1 MVGSGFRVLSVGLPP
16 KDCESLVS
24 ESVMATI
31 DSNSGSGG
39 GRRSMRAVNHQLPL
53 VPFID
58 FLICLVVFL
67 LANLGFANF
76 ARLQSSA
83 LVPGRSS
90 DVPEAERKR
99 LHLELRDDRFH
110 VNWRTGATVLA
121 SSDVPSQVVIEA
133 RGDRHYPE
141 LARFLVRDWHANG
154 VHQEAS
160 DPTLDE
166 AVLHVQNST
175 AYEDVIAVLD
185 ALRAPQRA
193 LPGTKQGS
201 VLRSVSPR
209 IERVSGPVHILP
221 GGASYGP

>member
-1 MVGSGFRVLSVGLPP
+1 
-16 KDCESLVS
+16 
-24 ESVMATI
+24 MASI
-31 DSNSGSGG
+31 DSDSASGR
-39 GRRSMRAVNHQLPL
+39 GRRTVNHQLPL

-67 LANLGFANF
+67 LANSGFANF

-83 LVPGRSS
+83 LIPGKP
-90 DVPEAERKR
+90 DAVPEAEHPR
-99 LHLELRDDRFH
+99 LHVELKDDRFH
-110 VNWRTGATVLA
+110 VTWRMGATVVA
-121 SSDVPSQVVIEA
+121 SDDVPSQVVIEG

-141 LARFLVRDWHANG
+141 LARFLQQSFRAHG
-154 VHQEAS
+154 LHQDAS

-193 LPGTKQGS
+193 LPWSKQAS
-201 VLRSVSPR
+201 VFAVSF
-209 IERVSGPVHILP
+209 
-221 GGASYGP
+221 AAD

>member
-1 MVGSGFRVLSVGLPP
+1 MADSGFRVLSVGLPP
-16 KDCESLVS
+16 KDCGDRVS
-24 ESVMATI
+24 EFGMATI
-31 DSNSGSGG
+31 DSDSGT
-39 GRRSMRAVNHQLPL
+39 GRAARRTVNHQLPL

-76 ARLQSSA
+76 ARLHSSA
-83 LVPGRSS
+83 LVPGKLS

-99 LHLELRDDRFH
+99 LHVELLDNRFH
-110 VNWRTGATVLA
+110 VSWRIGSAIVA
-121 SSDVPSQVVIEA
+121 SNDLPLQAVIEG

-141 LARFLVRDWHANG
+141 LSRFLDRDWRANG
-154 VHQEAS
+154 LHQDPS

-166 AVLHVQNST
+166 AVLHVRNSA

-193 LPGTKQGS
+193 VPWSKQAS
-201 VLRSVSPR
+201 VFAVSF
-209 IERVSGPVHILP
+209 
-221 GGASYGP
+221 AAD